1 MDAQRKK
8 GILDVC
14 VLAVLKKGPSYGYKI
29 IRDISRCINISEST
43 LYPILKR
50 LEQNGS
56 LRTYRREYN
65 GRIRKYYELT
75 EIGQKR
81 IDVFLEEWD
90 ELRTMYLF
98 IEEENRQEP
107 ETPFCGEE
115 TGGPE
120 ESADQKT
127 EGSGTVE
134 EPEAAPGAADGDE
147 PGMEEAEADK
157 PETDGPEPIRPEEPA
172 ADGLEQVR
180 VGEAEADEPEP
191 IRLEKTE
198 RDEPESVRPEDAE
211 VEEPETDEPE
221 LIRPEEPEA
230 DGPEPIRP
238 EEAETDKLDEEA

>member
-29 IRDISRCINISEST
+29 IRDISRCIDISEST

-75 EIGQKR
+75 ETGQNR
-81 IDVFLEEWD
+81 INVFLDEWE

-107 ETPFCGEE
+107 EHSFCDGENRE
-115 TGGPE
+115 QE
-120 ESADQKT
+120 C
-127 EGSGTVE
+127 
-134 EPEAAPGAADGDE
+134 ADGQ
-147 PGMEEAEADK
+147 AETTMPK
-157 PETDGPEPIRPEEPA
+157 
-172 ADGLEQVR
+172 
-180 VGEAEADEPEP
+180 GEAETNERMEAAERSETVNPECGGTE
-191 IRLEKTE
+191 EKA
-198 RDEPESVRPEDAE
+198 AE
-211 VEEPETDEPE
+211 EGRNTVHEEEQ
-221 LIRPEEPEA
+221 
-230 DGPEPIRP
+230 G
-238 EEAETDKLDEEA
+238 

>member
-29 IRDISRCINISEST
+29 IRDISRCIDISEST

-75 EIGQKR
+75 ETGQRR

-107 ETPFCGEE
+107 DSSSTEG
-115 TGGPE
+115 
-120 ESADQKT
+120 ADQKAA
-127 EGSGTVE
+127 GMPNGTGMKADE
-134 EPEAAPGAADGDE
+134 TEPETAGAGKTAGNKEKPEAVSDSVLEEKAPKIRSDSEELSEREAGAETEELSKKTGTGLEELLKEAAELSERMKPQTEEFSKKAETNSAEQTGETGA
-147 PGMEEAEADK
+147 EEA
-157 PETDGPEPIRPEEPA
+157 
-172 ADGLEQVR
+172 
-180 VGEAEADEPEP
+180 
-191 IRLEKTE
+191 
-198 RDEPESVRPEDAE
+198 EPESVRPG
-211 VEEPETDEPE
+211 EE
-221 LIRPEEPEA
+221 L
-230 DGPEPIRP
+230 
-238 EEAETDKLDEEA
+238 